1 MDSIPLTAKIII
13 GTLLIIFILALLL
26 SLFNTL
32 LCAFDSTKCIKTQTV
47 VQNPYLNWTSRKR
60 DRSGRQVRNK
70 YNTVF
75 DLIKELLNKIF
86 K

>member
-32 LCAFDSTKCIKTQTV
+32 LCAFDSTKCIKTPTV

-70 YNTVF
+70 YDTVF

>member
-32 LCAFDSTKCIKTQTV
+32 LCAFDSSKCIKTQTV
-47 VQNPYLNWTSRKR
+47 IQDINPYWISRRNR
-60 DRSGRQVRNK
+60 DDRPVRNE
-70 YNTVF
+70 YDTVIS
-75 DLIKELLNKIF
+75 LGERLLKKIF
-86 K
+86 N